1 MTVFLND
8 VLCIRSMKLKAVLV
22 YHFSHFVFYGGGGGK
37 ADLLFYSLAI
47 VQEQCSK
54 LVKPVIGP

>member
-8 VLCIRSMKLKAVLV
+8 VFCIRSMKLKAVLV
-22 YHFSHFVFYGGGGGK
+22 YHFSHFVFYGGGE